1 MSERVGR
8 LERRLG
14 VQDYK
19 LNALLDVTRAIN
31 SSASDDDLLGRFRR
45 SLAEH
50 LKIDRLA
57 LYVADEGG
65 TAPLVLS
72 TGCTGALPSEV
83 VPSADGWP
91 VVVSGHGE
99 AFDVDVP
106 VLLQGEPAAVL
117 YAGVAEEGHGV
128 SPVVKHFKFIQT
140 LTNVLVVALKNRQFA
155 QNALRQEATRRELE
169 LAAELQAMLVPTSWP
184 EDKDVDLSALYR
196 PHREV
201 GGDYYDVFA
210 VNPRVLAFCMADVSG
225 KGISAAF
232 VMSNFQA
239 NVRTAFQF
247 GGTDLELAVRGLN
260 SRVME
265 SARGE
270 KYITL
275 FMGLYDRSTRRLQY
289 VNCGHNPPLL
299 MMPDGSA
306 TGLVLGSVGLGM
318 FPELPSIEVGE
329 VDIPK
334 GSVLVCYTDGLVEQE
349 DREGIPYGNQR
360 LEAAVR
366 ERRGMGA
373 AAIQAGVLDSLE
385 HFRGATPAFDDTAL
399 LTAAFR

>member
-1 MSERVGR
+1 VTERVGR

-31 SSASDDDLLGRFRR
+31 SSATEEDLLGRFRR

-50 LKIDRLA
+50 LHIDRLA
-57 LYVADEGG
+57 LYVSGEAGG
-65 TAPLVLS
+65 ARLVVS
-72 TGCTGALPSEV
+72 TGCAGALPEAVS
-83 VPSADGWP
+83 PSAAGWP
-91 VVVSGHGE
+91 AVTSDRGE
-99 AFDVDVP
+99 GFDVEVP
-106 VLLQGEPAAVL
+106 VLLQGEPVAVL
-117 YAGVAEEGHGV
+117 YAGIAEEGHGV

-155 QNALRQEATRRELE
+155 ENALRQEATRRELE
-169 LAAELQAMLVPTSWP
+169 LAAELQAMLVPTEWP

-210 VNPRVLAFCMADVSG
+210 VNPNVLAFCMADVSG

-247 GGTDLELAVRGLN
+247 GGTDLEVAVRGLN
-260 SRVME
+260 ARVME

-275 FMGLYDRSTRRLQY
+275 FIALYDRTTRRMRY
-289 VNCGHNPPLL
+289 VNSGHNPPLL
-299 MMPDGSA
+299 MLPDGTA
-306 TGLVLGSVGLGM
+306 VGLHFGSVGLGM
-318 FPELPSIEVGE
+318 FPELPSIEVGDVE
-329 VDIPK
+329 IPR

-349 DREGIPYGNQR
+349 DAEGIPFGNTR
-360 LEAAVR
+360 LESAVR

-373 AAIQAGVLDSLE
+373 AAIQAGVLAGLE
-385 HFRGATPAFDDTAL
+385 AFRGATPAFDDTAL